1 MCFCQ
6 RLRAGTQWAVAL
18 KLHLQMS
25 EPTGRGMDGWMEEEV
40 EKGGR
45 KRGNGWVDGWMTDEG
60 EMEEWMDGGLMGKWL
75 D

>member
-1 MCFCQ
+1 
-6 RLRAGTQWAVAL
+6 
-18 KLHLQMS
+18 
-25 EPTGRGMDGWMEEEV
+25 MDGWMEEEV